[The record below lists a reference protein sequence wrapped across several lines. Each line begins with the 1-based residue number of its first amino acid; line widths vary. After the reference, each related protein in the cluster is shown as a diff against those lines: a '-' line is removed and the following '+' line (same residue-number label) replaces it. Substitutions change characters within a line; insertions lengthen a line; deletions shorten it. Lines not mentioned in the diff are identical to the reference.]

1 MSSVF
6 LFIWRRTL
14 SWVILAAILTGLS
27 LLLQTSRQGSAAL
40 QLAGQRATE
49 AEIELLRR
57 ETGENQSF
65 LQQYL
70 VALKNNLT
78 FQFGESV
85 RHEEILPLLL
95 RAGKV
100 TLIISSL
107 TALLSLI
114 YGTLLALL
122 AALYPALRTLLEKLH
137 YAMMAIPVF
146 VLAISFIW
154 IFSLWS
160 GLLPPGGTGAP
171 GWALLP
177 SLAMALKAGTRL
189 ALFMTEFFEREENK
203 PYARTLKAFG
213 TAKNR
218 LYLIHLMKNIA
229 LPSLSYWLVDFSSY
243 LAGAAIIETIFA
255 LPGIGSLLINAL
267 LQYDTGLISAALVFS
282 AFFIFLTGIAGEGLQ
297 VWFAKF
303 SAGSSET

>member
-1 MSSVF
+1 MSRIF

-14 SWVILAAILTGLS
+14 SWIILAAILTGLS

-40 QLAGQRATE
+40 QLAGQRASE

-70 VALKNNLT
+70 TTLRNNLT
-78 FQFGESV
+78 FQFGKSI

-95 RAGKV
+95 RAGKI

-114 YGTLLALL
+114 YGSLLALL
-122 AALYPALRTLLEKLH
+122 AALYPTLRTLLEKIH
-137 YAMMAIPVF
+137 YAVMAIPVF

-154 IFSLWS
+154 IFSLW
-160 GLLPPGGTGAP
+160 LNLFPPGGASAS
-171 GWALLP
+171 GWFLLP
-177 SLAMALKAGTRL
+177 AVAMSLKSGTRL
-189 ALFMTEFFEREENK
+189 ALFISEFFEREEK
-203 PYARTLKAFG
+203 KHYARTLKAFG
-213 TAKNR
+213 ISRLR
-218 LYLIHLMKNIA
+218 LYIVHLMKNIA

-243 LAGAAIIETIFA
+243 LAGAAIVETIFA
-255 LPGIGSLLINAL
+255 LPGLGSLLINAL
-267 LQYDTGLISAALVFS
+267 LQYDSNLISATLVFS
-282 AFFIFLTGIAGEGLQ
+282 AFFVFLTSIVSEALQ

-303 SAGSSET
+303 STEGSEL